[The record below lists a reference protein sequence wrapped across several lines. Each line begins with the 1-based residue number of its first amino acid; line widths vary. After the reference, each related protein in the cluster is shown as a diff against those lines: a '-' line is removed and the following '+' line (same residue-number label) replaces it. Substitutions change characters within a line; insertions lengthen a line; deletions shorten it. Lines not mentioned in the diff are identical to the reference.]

1 MLGLCCCA
9 QASHCAGFSFSGT
22 WALGHTGSVV
32 MVHGF
37 SCPEACG
44 IFLDQGLNP
53 CPLHWHHWTTR
64 EVCLSLQTWAQ
75 ILHQHRSNMI
85 QEHTAKDTQ
94 AEN

>member
-1 MLGLCCCA
+1 MGCMFTEYPMPSIYFNFLFYYLYIFGHMLGLCCCA

-53 CPLHWHHWTTR
+53 CPLPWQA
-64 EVCLSLQTWAQ
+64 LS
-75 ILHQHRSNMI
+75 
-85 QEHTAKDTQ
+85 
-94 AEN
+94 